1 MEVNF
6 GGEFNMEVN
15 SGGGFQYR
23 GEFRRRL
30 TSTLTVTRTRIGI
43 GIPVGTGTGI
53 PVGTMT
59 EACVCLRHLFCRT
72 DYMCLTT

>member
-1 MEVNF
+1 
-6 GGEFNMEVN
+6 MEVN
-15 SGGGFQYR
+15 SGGKFQYG

-43 GIPVGTGTGI
+43 GIGIPVGTGTGI
-53 PVGTMT
+53 GTMT

-72 DYMCLTT
+72 DYMCLTM